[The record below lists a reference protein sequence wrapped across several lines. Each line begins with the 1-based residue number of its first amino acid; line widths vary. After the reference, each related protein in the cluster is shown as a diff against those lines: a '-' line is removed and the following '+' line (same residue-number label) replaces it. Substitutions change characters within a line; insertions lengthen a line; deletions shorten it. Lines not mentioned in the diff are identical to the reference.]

1 MKNYN
6 LGMLKAA
13 GWAAACAIGLA
24 LPASAAVD
32 FLGVAAGDASNTEAT
47 LWTRAVDPNA
57 PAVVALTAQVST
69 NYDFGSGVVTYA
81 VATDAAKDFTAKV
94 TATGLS
100 PGTRYY
106 YRFTDGSGYSPA
118 GTFKTAPDAGAAV
131 PVSTVKAVPLAVA
144 LLPAT
149 SVLLML
155 GV

>member
-100 PGTRYY
+100 PLGRGRAARSRNGRRPRGRRASSRWCLGRAGWRECGDPCKDRT
-106 YRFTDGSGYSPA
+106 SAACPA
-118 GTFKTAPDAGAAV
+118 AR
-131 PVSTVKAVPLAVA
+131 
-144 LLPAT
+144 
-149 SVLLML
+149 
-155 GV
+155 